1 MDSLSEVSTLGEEK
15 LELWDAEK
23 VRSPE
28 GTVFDKVVKLAGFWL
43 LTVVHFNQGWL
54 FLRIFTS
61 DVCLPMNV
69 KENHRWLHKA
79 ADTVSQNSYYT
90 DTINTIMY
98 QQVGYKI
105 MN

>member
-1 MDSLSEVSTLGEEK
+1 MDSLSEASTLGEAEM
-15 LELWDAEK
+15 ELWDAEK
-23 VRSPE
+23 VGSPE

-43 LTVVHFNQGWL
+43 LTVVLFTQGWL

-61 DVCLPMNV
+61 DVCLPKNV
-69 KENHRWLHKA
+69 KENHRLLHKA
-79 ADTVSQNSYYT
+79 ADAVSQNSYYT